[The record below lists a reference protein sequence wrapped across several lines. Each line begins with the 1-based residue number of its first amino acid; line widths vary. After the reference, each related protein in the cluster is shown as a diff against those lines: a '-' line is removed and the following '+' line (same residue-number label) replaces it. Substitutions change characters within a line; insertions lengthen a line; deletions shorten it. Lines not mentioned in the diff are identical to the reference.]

1 MQALIDFTGWR
12 KWRGY
17 ADSPQSGLAPTGK
30 GSGAVTSPM
39 QDGEA
44 LGIPNEAVSPS
55 ARKTADARGNA
66 QQRPS
71 AAVIPGE
78 AGESGTSG
86 SSDDTLDTLG
96 TSPPRTVHGDIDVG
110 GGGG

>member
-1 MQALIDFTGWR
+1 MVA
-12 KWRGY
+12 
-17 ADSPQSGLAPTGK
+17 
-30 GSGAVTSPM
+30 SPM

-44 LGIPNEAVSPS
+44 GNEPISPS
-55 ARKTADARGNA
+55 ARKTGDTRGNG

-78 AGESGTSG
+78 AGESGNSG

-96 TSPPRTVHGDIDVG
+96 TSPSVFHGDG
-110 GGGG
+110 SLS